1 MGDVQYVA
9 YMQQQRQR
17 QILAA
22 QQAQQQQLVQ
32 QGQPSDAHYSGQH
45 HSMHGMAQ
53 THKKLKKQQQ
63 GAYGYPGQH
72 EQQQKHLKSKS
83 RHGSQNVMKTHAKN
97 NYGQQSGVEKV
108 HVKGISNKLED
119 YYSTSSDTEHD
130 EESSDDS
137 STIASTDSDDENG
150 INAGNAHLD
159 SSTDESSIVSDIL
172 KEGANI
178 PALNDMEGPMNNLNL
193 DVNGKRSKK
202 KKKHRKKR

>member
-1 MGDVQYVA
+1 MG
-9 YMQQQRQR
+9 QR

-22 QQAQQQQLVQ
+22 QQAQQQQQLVQ

-45 HSMHGMAQ
+45 HSMHQMAQ

-63 GAYGYPGQH
+63 GAYGYSGQH

-119 YYSTSSDTEHD
+119 YYSTSSDTEH
-130 EESSDDS
+130 EKNRRM
-137 STIASTDSDDENG
+137 IRRQLRAQ
-150 INAGNAHLD
+150 IRMMR
-159 SSTDESSIVSDIL
+159 
-172 KEGANI
+172 
-178 PALNDMEGPMNNLNL
+178 ME
-193 DVNGKRSKK
+193 
-202 KKKHRKKR
+202 